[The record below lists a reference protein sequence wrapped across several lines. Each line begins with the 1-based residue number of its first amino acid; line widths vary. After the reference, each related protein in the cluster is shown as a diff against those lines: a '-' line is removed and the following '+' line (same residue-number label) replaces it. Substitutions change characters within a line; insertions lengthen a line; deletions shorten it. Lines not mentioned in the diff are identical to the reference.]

1 MIQSMYNAVSGLRGT
16 KISLDVIS
24 NNVANIG
31 TTGFKSSSV
40 SFSEMFNQTIQGAT
54 APSSVV
60 GGRNPAQIGLGVSV
74 SSITTS
80 NTQGSL
86 QATGKATDV
95 AIEGDG
101 YLITSNGTA
110 HSYTRDGSLL
120 LDGEGTLVSSASSY
134 AIQGWSADP
143 GTGVIDTTQ
152 QISNM
157 SLPVGSLSV
166 ARATTQAA
174 IGGNLDAST
183 ENGLA
188 CNAVIQAYDS
198 LGTAHAMNIAF
209 TKISGDT
216 SQGYADTDTTTLGTG
231 TVSIAV
237 GSETPVN
244 ITLDA
249 SNNTLQGLRDAIN
262 ASSVN
267 ATATIVDEGSGTT
280 PYQLEI
286 VSEEGAVVVDTSG
299 LTAGSGT
306 VPVFSDLLN
315 SRWNWNVSSDDVD
328 PSAGVLG
335 GVLTFDTSGKP
346 VETYGDVELHLLS
359 PNGAQNPMDI
369 RLSFDE
375 MTQLSGE
382 NTVSPVS
389 QNGLPLGVLESFTI
403 GSNGIVTGAF
413 TNGMSQALGQI
424 AMAKF
429 SNPAGLCKIGGNSLI
444 ETPNSGLPQVGVPSV
459 GNMGSLAAGF
469 LESSNV
475 DLSSEFA
482 NMIVAQRAFQANSRI
497 ITTSDEVLQ
506 ELVQLKR

>member
-16 KISLDVIS
+16 KTALDVIS

-31 TTGFKSSSV
+31 TTGFKSSTV

-60 GGRNPAQIGLGVSV
+60 GGTNPAQIGLGVSV
-74 SSITTS
+74 SSITTTD
-80 NTQGSL
+80 TQGSL
-86 QATGKATDV
+86 QATGKSTDV

-101 YLITSNGTA
+101 YLIVSNGTA
-110 HSYTRDGSLL
+110 HSYTRDGSLV
-120 LDGEGTLVSSASSY
+120 LDGEGTLVSSASGL
-134 AIQGWSADP
+134 AIQGWGADP
-143 GTGVIDTTQ
+143 STGIIDTTQ
-152 QISNM
+152 TISNM

-174 IGGNLDAST
+174 IGGNLNAST
-183 ENGLA
+183 DSGLA

-198 LGTAHAMNIAF
+198 LGSAHALNVAF
-209 TKISGDT
+209 TKISGDS
-216 SQGYADTDTTTLGTG
+216 SQVYADTNITTLGTG
-231 TVSIAV
+231 TLSITV
-237 GSETPVN
+237 GTNTPVD

-249 SNNTLQGLRDAIN
+249 SNNTLQGLCDAIN
-262 ASSVN
+262 ASGVD
-267 ATATIVDEGSGTT
+267 ATAAIVNGDTG
-280 PYQLEI
+280 YYLE
-286 VSEEGAVVVDTSG
+286 VTSENGAVMVDTSG
-299 LTAGSGT
+299 LAGGT
-306 VPVFSDLLN
+306 VPVFSDLAN
-315 SRWNWNVSSDDVD
+315 SRWNWTVSSDDVD
-328 PSAGVLG
+328 PTLGTLSGVM
-335 GVLTFDTSGKP
+335 TFDTAGKP
-346 VETYGDVELHLLS
+346 VETYGDVELHLYS

-369 RLSFDE
+369 RFSFAE

-403 GSNGIVTGAF
+403 GSNGVVTGAF

-424 AMAKF
+424 ALAKF
-429 SNPAGLCKIGGNSLI
+429 SNPAGLCKIGSNRLI